1 MFIRLLGA
9 VLVTLA
15 VSGPALASADPVDDQ
30 RKEVERIAD
39 ELDAIADR
47 IGQLDE
53 EYGAALDKKEQL
65 DREIADLQVRV
76 DARSVELAQLEQ
88 LLTDI
93 AVNRFVTGGSTELS
107 PLFSSADK
115 YADEQ
120 QRGELSSVVID
131 QTVVNEDEV
140 QSLYDELVAERD
152 LLNSKK
158 QEVIEL
164 IALLDAKR
172 AEAEQLEKDYQ
183 DKQQAA
189 EAKLGVLIQEEQ
201 ERRVAAQIA
210 EAQRREQEQQ
220 LAANAAASANAN
232 NANGN
237 NGGGGA
243 FDNGAGNNANNG
255 GGSSGNSGGGGG
267 EPAPQPEPQP
277 QPDPSPPPVSS
288 KAGTAVSAANGQLGV
303 PYRFAAESPGE
314 AFDCS
319 GLTKYAWGQAG
330 VYLPHQSA
338 SQYASTPHVSKDAAQ
353 PGDLI
358 FYYSPIGHVGIYV
371 GGGSMIHAPRT
382 GDVVKVSSVNWSKV
396 VGVSRPG

>member
-1 MFIRLLGA
+1 VGALLA
-9 VLVTLA
+9 A
-15 VSGPALASADPVDDQ
+15 AAISGPAVASADPVDDQ

-65 DREIADLQVRV
+65 DREVADLQVRV
-76 DARSVELAQLEQ
+76 DAGSAELAQLEK

-93 AVNRFVTGGSTELS
+93 AVNRFVSGGSSELS

-120 QRGELSSVVID
+120 QRGEFSSVVID

-140 QSLYDELVAERD
+140 QALYDELVAERD
-152 LLNSKK
+152 LLNTKK
-158 QEVIEL
+158 QEVVDL
-164 IALLDAKR
+164 IAVLDDKR
-172 AEAEQLEKDYQ
+172 AEAEQLEKDYL

-189 EAKLGVLIQEEQ
+189 EANLGVLIQEEQ
-201 ERRVAAQIA
+201 ERRIAAQIA

-232 NANGN
+232 NGGNNSGGAFGGN
-237 NGGGGA
+237 NGG
-243 FDNGAGNNANNG
+243 
-255 GGSSGNSGGGGG
+255 GNSGGGGSSG
-267 EPAPQPEPQP
+267 GDSGGGGGGQPAPSPQPAP

-319 GLTKYAWGQAG
+319 GLTKYAWGKAG

-358 FYYSPIGHVGIYV
+358 FYYSPIGHVGIYI

>member
-1 MFIRLLGA
+1 VGALLA
-9 VLVTLA
+9 A
-15 VSGPALASADPVDDQ
+15 AAISGPAVASADPVDDQ

-65 DREIADLQVRV
+65 DREVADLQVRV
-76 DARSVELAQLEQ
+76 DAGSAELAQLEK

-93 AVNRFVTGGSTELS
+93 AVNRFVSGGSSELS

-120 QRGELSSVVID
+120 QRGEFSSVVID

-140 QSLYDELVAERD
+140 QALYDELVAERD
-152 LLNSKK
+152 LLNTKK
-158 QEVIEL
+158 QEVVDL
-164 IALLDAKR
+164 IAVLDDKR
-172 AEAEQLEKDYQ
+172 AEAEQLEKDYL

-201 ERRVAAQIA
+201 ERRIAAQIA

-232 NANGN
+232 NGGN
-237 NGGGGA
+237 NSGGA
-243 FDNGAGNNANNG
+243 FGGNSGGGNDSGGNG
-255 GGSSGNSGGGGG
+255 GGSSGGDSGGGGG
-267 EPAPQPEPQP
+267 GQPAPSPQPAP

-319 GLTKYAWGQAG
+319 GLTKYAWGKAG

-358 FYYSPIGHVGIYV
+358 FYYSPIGHVGIYI

>member
-1 MFIRLLGA
+1 VGALLA
-9 VLVTLA
+9 A
-15 VSGPALASADPVDDQ
+15 AAISGPAVASADPVDDQ

-65 DREIADLQVRV
+65 DREVADLQVRV
-76 DARSVELAQLEQ
+76 DAGSAELAQLEK

-93 AVNRFVTGGSTELS
+93 AVNRFVSGGSSELS

-120 QRGELSSVVID
+120 QRGEFSSVVID

-140 QSLYDELVAERD
+140 QALYDELVAERD
-152 LLNSKK
+152 LLNTKK
-158 QEVIEL
+158 QEVVDL
-164 IALLDAKR
+164 IAVLDDKR
-172 AEAEQLEKDYQ
+172 AEAEQLEKDYL

-201 ERRVAAQIA
+201 ERRIAAQIA

-232 NANGN
+232 NGGN
-237 NGGGGA
+237 NSGGA
-243 FDNGAGNNANNG
+243 FGGNSGGGNDSGGNG
-255 GGSSGNSGGGGG
+255 GGSSGGDSGGGGG
-267 EPAPQPEPQP
+267 GQPAPSPQPAP

-319 GLTKYAWGQAG
+319 GLTKYAWGKAG

-338 SQYASTPHVSKDAAQ
+338 SQFASTPHVSKDAAQ

-358 FYYSPIGHVGIYV
+358 FYYSPIGHVGIYI